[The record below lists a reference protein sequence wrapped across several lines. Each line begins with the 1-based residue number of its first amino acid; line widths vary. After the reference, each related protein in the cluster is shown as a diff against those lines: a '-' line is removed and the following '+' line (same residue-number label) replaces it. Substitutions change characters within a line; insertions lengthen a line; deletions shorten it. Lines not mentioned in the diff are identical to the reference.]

1 MHRLLLPV
9 VLLSLLSGCASL
21 NPLNA
26 LERRMLFQPSPLETM
41 PPETDF
47 ESVAIPVTPDIN
59 LHGIFLQHPEP
70 QGVLLYCHGNAGHIV
85 DRLDRL
91 RQLRSRYRLTV
102 LGFDYRGYGRSQGRP
117 SEEGLYEDARAARH
131 WLASHSGVAE
141 SDVILLG
148 RSLGGGVAVELASSD
163 GAKGLILENTFS
175 SVVDVG
181 KSKLSWLPASAVSQR
196 FDSVSKIVNYHG
208 PLLQTHGSRDRV
220 IPFEFGNRLFKHAN
234 DPKAFVTASGG
245 HNDAPSAE
253 YEHQLGTFFH
263 MLSGS
268 YSPPTRVPLEL
279 EFNCQ
284 PNALEQDQ
292 SMSGEQRDVSPL
304 IASDSAD

>member
-9 VLLSLLSGCASL
+9 VLLSLFSGCASL

-47 ESVAIPVTPDIN
+47 ESVEIPVTPDIN
-59 LHGIFLQHPEP
+59 LHGIFLQHPQP
-70 QGVLLYCHGNAGHIV
+70 QGVLLYCHGNAGHVV
-85 DRLDRL
+85 DRLPRL
-91 RQLRSRYRLTV
+91 RQLRSQYGLTI

-117 SEEGLYEDARAARH
+117 SEVGLYEDARAARH
-131 WLASHSGVAE
+131 WLASRSGVAE

-148 RSLGGGVAVELASSD
+148 RSLGGGVAVELASRD

-196 FDSVSKIVNYHG
+196 FDSASKIVNYRG

-220 IPFEFGNRLFKHAN
+220 IPFEFGNRLFAHDN
-234 DPKAFVTASGG
+234 EPKVFFTARGG

-253 YEHQLGTFFH
+253 YEQQLGQFIRT
-263 MLSGS
+263 LTGT
-268 YSPPTRVPLEL
+268 YSPPPQVPSLL

-284 PNALEQDQ
+284 PGLQVQ
-292 SMSGEQRDVSPL
+292 CLP
-304 IASDSAD
+304 